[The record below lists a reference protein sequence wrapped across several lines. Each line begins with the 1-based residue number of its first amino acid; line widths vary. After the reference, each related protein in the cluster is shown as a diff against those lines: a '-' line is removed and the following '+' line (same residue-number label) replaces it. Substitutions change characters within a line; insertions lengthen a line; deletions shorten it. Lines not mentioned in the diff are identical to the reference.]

1 MRIKTTV
8 SKWGNSLAVRI
19 PRAIAKEAH
28 LNEGDRLALDFDRD
42 GSIVLRPV
50 RRRYELA
57 ELVSRI
63 TPRAALAGT
72 SASRRQHVQ
81 VESAAKIIFRRL

>member
-1 MRIKTTV
+1 MRTATTV

-19 PRAIAKEAH
+19 PRAIAKEAR
-28 LNEGDRLALDFDRD
+28 LKEGDNLALDFDRD

-50 RRRYELA
+50 RRKYELS

-63 TPRAALAGT
+63 TPKNRHRETDWG
-72 SASRRQHVQ
+72 QPKGE
-81 VESAAKIIFRRL
+81 ESW